1 MRLRWKELFASNVD
15 ADLPWNRW
23 DFVAIAVAFFAVIWV
38 FALKLKTFF
47 DLGYTTDLFASVQLA
62 RSWLEGRGL
71 LTANWFPHMLS
82 VHTYFLLVPL
92 GLIAKP
98 FGAPGLL
105 FVLALSVG
113 AAYFWATRVLRLLG
127 VGGSLAITAA
137 GVLFLS
143 PLSVAFYQ
151 DPVFGFHVEI
161 LAPTLCLIL
170 FYFLLR
176 QRLIPSILSMLAVI
190 SVKEDAPIAASIVAI
205 VAAVETLNSPSG
217 KRSGSRYNWT
227 AIIIMCLSLLMIP
240 LLLAISWSQSPKTY
254 SDYTLRRLGIAPP
267 GSLSGPSA
275 LFGFISSHATDWL
288 GSGGVRQWLWVML
301 VGSFGAIL
309 LRPYYLIPGV
319 LTTLVAWLMKRNDLF
334 WTPRFYSTQ
343 VLLCC
348 VTVVG
353 FASVVRALILDKSWA
368 RFALLAATILLITL
382 SASAQLR
389 LVPTACQAYLLRSDS
404 PYSPVEREQADAIFS
419 RYRLESKPD
428 QPVVASPM
436 LFRYAH
442 DRNLF
447 SLAMR
452 LPVPIWILGDSAD
465 KFGQS
470 VSSEAITVRWPGRD
484 AVTRPDICIEDYI
497 VVDQRG
503 RFVLLRKKEE

>member
-1 MRLRWKELFASNVD
+1 
-15 ADLPWNRW
+15 
-23 DFVAIAVAFFAVIWV
+23 
-38 FALKLKTFF
+38 
-47 DLGYTTDLFASVQLA
+47 
-62 RSWLEGRGL
+62 
-71 LTANWFPHMLS
+71 
-82 VHTYFLLVPL
+82 
-92 GLIAKP
+92 
-98 FGAPGLL
+98 
-105 FVLALSVG
+105 
-113 AAYFWATRVLRLLG
+113 
-127 VGGSLAITAA
+127 
-137 GVLFLS
+137 
-143 PLSVAFYQ
+143 
-151 DPVFGFHVEI
+151 
-161 LAPTLCLIL
+161 
-170 FYFLLR
+170 
-176 QRLIPSILSMLAVI
+176 MLAVI

-217 KRSGSRYNWT
+217 KRSGSRFNWT

-254 SDYTLRRLGIAPP
+254 SYYTLGRLGIAPR

-353 FASVVRALILDKSWA
+353 FASVVRALILDKRWA
-368 RFALLAATILLITL
+368 RFALLAATILVITL

-389 LVPTACQAYLLRSDS
+389 LVPTARQAYLLRSDS

-419 RYRLESKPD
+419 RYRRESKPD

-447 SLAMR
+447 SLAIPWGR
-452 LPVPIWILGDSAD
+452 PVPIWILGDSAD

-470 VSSEAITVRWPGRD
+470 VSSEAITTTPE
-484 AVTRPDICIEDYI
+484 ICIEDYI

-503 RFVLLRKKEE
+503 RFVLLRKKEEQ